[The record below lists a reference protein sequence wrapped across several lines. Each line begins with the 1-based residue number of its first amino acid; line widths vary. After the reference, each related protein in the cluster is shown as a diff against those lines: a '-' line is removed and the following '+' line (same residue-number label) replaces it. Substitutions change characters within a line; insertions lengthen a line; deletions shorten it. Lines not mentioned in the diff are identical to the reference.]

1 MVVLSGFADEISADL
16 KEQLKVLESEQI
28 SYLELRGVWSKNV
41 LELTDVELQQ
51 VKSELDRQGFRVS
64 SIGSPIGKIGI
75 NDDFQKHLVK
85 FERAI
90 HVAKMFQVPYIR
102 IFSFFISDGENPDK
116 YRTAVINK
124 MKTLSTIAERENI
137 ALLHEN
143 EKGIYGDTAERCLD
157 ILESIQSPN
166 LKCAF
171 DPANFIQCGVKPLQ
185 AFQLLE
191 KYIEYMHIKDAKEET
206 GKVVPAGEGEGKL
219 EEILKALY
227 TRGYNGFLSLEPHLS
242 AVGTYS
248 GYSGPDLFKIAS
260 QSLKKVIK
268 NVDEEWMH
276 TSVSL

>member
-1 MVVLSGFADEISADL
+1 LVVLSGFADEISSDL
-16 KEQLKVLESEQI
+16 KEQLSVLESEQI
-28 SYLELRGVWSKNV
+28 SYLEFRGVWSKNV

-51 VKSELDRQGFRVS
+51 VKSELNRKGFRVS

-102 IFSFFISDGENPDK
+102 IFSFFIPNGEDPDK
-116 YRTAVINK
+116 YRTEVISK
-124 MKTLSTIAERENI
+124 MKTLSTIAEKENI
-137 ALLHEN
+137 TLLHEN

-185 AFQLLE
+185 AFEILE
-191 KYIEYMHIKDAKEET
+191 KYIEYMHIKDAKEDT
-206 GKVVPAGEGEGKL
+206 GKVVPAGEGDGKL
-219 EEILKALY
+219 EQILKALY
-227 TRGYNGFLSLEPHLS
+227 LEGYNGFLSLEPHLS
-242 AVGTYS
+242 AAGTYS
-248 GYSGPDLFKIAS
+248 GYSGPDLYKIAS
-260 QSLKKVIK
+260 QSLKKLIN
-268 NVDEEWMH
+268 NVDKEWLD
-276 TSVSL
+276 TSVSV